1 MKLIVDCPIC
11 GEHSHHIIGEEGSR
25 TYQCLNCGY
34 ASSDNFSG
42 KKEEHPQYKTLT
54 AEMKEWSVQADER
67 WYIPSIITLPFAM
80 VYPHKDNRGD
90 LKWAF
95 AKMVDIPEQDKEK
108 YPKEDGSGYYDRRFD
123 VENAFS
129 YDSFALAMREITDI
143 AKEQQSQ
150 KEQELP
156 KIPKLKKK

>member
-54 AEMKEWSVQADER
+54 AEMKEWSVQAEER

-90 LKWAF
+90 LKRCNF
-95 AKMVDIPEQDKEK
+95 F
-108 YPKEDGSGYYDRRFD
+108 Y
-123 VENAFS
+123 
-129 YDSFALAMREITDI
+129 T
-143 AKEQQSQ
+143 
-150 KEQELP
+150 
-156 KIPKLKKK
+156 